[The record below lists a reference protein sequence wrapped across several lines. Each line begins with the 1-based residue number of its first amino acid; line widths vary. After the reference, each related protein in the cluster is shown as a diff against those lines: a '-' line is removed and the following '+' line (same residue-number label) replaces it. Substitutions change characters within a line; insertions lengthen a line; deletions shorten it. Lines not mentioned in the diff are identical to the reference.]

1 MHRAGPER
9 RLVIAV
15 DDKAQSLNVADLAQ
29 KYFPSLQIVA
39 RSRDVTHWLE
49 LRDRGVML
57 VQREM
62 FESSVLS
69 ARSVLALLGR
79 STEHVEKSAHRFR
92 QHNLAL
98 FETLRPH
105 YKDSAKLIAT
115 VKQGHLQ
122 LEEQMVQER
131 AHAAKRP

>member
-1 MHRAGPER
+1 
-9 RLVIAV
+9 
-15 DDKAQSLNVADLAQ
+15 
-29 KYFPSLQIVA
+29 
-39 RSRDVTHWLE
+39 
-49 LRDRGVML
+49 ML

-62 FESSVLS
+62 FESSVFS

-79 STEHVEKSAHRFR
+79 RTEQVEQSAHRFR